1 MLWILHLALEGT
13 FQQQQLTSQ
22 DTQEMQS
29 WDLSQERDLPCLHTV
44 LFQLSF
50 LIPSY
55 FLGGWTCCLR
65 FFSLSLFSSSKSS
78 PSFSLPIYPVNLISS
93 LWNSWVLHPKRRA
106 QICSMLITKGLF
118 TLDVPR
124 KWFGSKESGF
134 WNKSYPLR
142 LTTSMFPLQ
151 HSLCLTFS
159 QIPLLIS
166 AWSSVC
172 AAHFTAQGPNY
183 IFQLCSRLPQS
194 KIKPNNVHFLAT
206 TLGPLGS
213 SPWLPGWQ
221 VVWRMQAP
229 FHFYQESFSF
239 FTPDFFM
246 HQAIPFHPS
255 PLNTFSVC

>member
-1 MLWILHLALEGT
+1 
-13 FQQQQLTSQ
+13 
-22 DTQEMQS
+22 
-29 WDLSQERDLPCLHTV
+29 
-44 LFQLSF
+44 
-50 LIPSY
+50 
-55 FLGGWTCCLR
+55 
-65 FFSLSLFSSSKSS
+65 
-78 PSFSLPIYPVNLISS
+78 
-93 LWNSWVLHPKRRA
+93 
-106 QICSMLITKGLF
+106 MLITKGLF

-124 KWFGSKESGF
+124 EWFGSKESGF

-213 SPWLPGWQ
+213 SP
-221 VVWRMQAP
+221 
-229 FHFYQESFSF
+229 
-239 FTPDFFM
+239 
-246 HQAIPFHPS
+246 
-255 PLNTFSVC
+255 